1 MNRKTFIKSLL
12 FLGTFPSLLRAKNTP
27 LKSSSS
33 IRLLRHATLI
43 LEMNGKKLLI
53 DPMLSEK
60 DAMDPIRN
68 CGNDIRIPMV
78 ELPIPRSEIN
88 TMISEMDAIVIT
100 HLHRDHWD
108 APAKNLI
115 PNNKLIFCSPND
127 EENLRNQGFENVQN
141 IENNFS
147 WQGIEIHRT
156 SGQHGTG
163 DIGKSMGPVS
173 GFVFKHQKDSIYLA
187 GDTVWCE
194 EVENTL
200 TNHRPKVTILNAGG
214 AKFLTGDPITMT
226 SSDIVKVHEKLP
238 DTKIIAVHMD
248 TINHCFVT
256 REILFEELKA
266 KDLDNKISIPKDGE
280 SIEV

>member
-1 MNRKTFIKSLL
+1 MKRKTFIKSLL
-12 FLGTFPSLLRAKNTP
+12 FLGAIPSLLSAKTTHIK
-27 LKSSSS
+27 KSTS
-33 IRLLRHATLI
+33 IKLLRHATLI
-43 LEMNGKKLLI
+43 MEINGKKLLI

-68 CGNDIRIPMV
+68 CGNEIRIPMV
-78 ELPIPRSEIN
+78 ELPFPRSEIN
-88 TMISEMDAIVIT
+88 TMLSEMDAIVIT

-108 APAKNLI
+108 SPAKDLI
-115 PNNKLIFCSPND
+115 PKNKLIFCSPNN
-127 EENLRNQGFENVQN
+127 EESLRNQGFENVQP
-141 IENNFS
+141 IENNFN

-173 GFVFKHQKDSIYLA
+173 GFVFKHKKDSIYLA

-194 EVENTL
+194 EVENAL

-226 SSDIVKVHEKLP
+226 PSDIIKVHEKLP

-248 TINHCFVT
+248 TINHCFIT
-256 REILFEELKA
+256 REILLEELK
-266 KDLDNKISIPKDGE
+266 KMNIESKILIPIDGE
-280 SIEV
+280 FIEL